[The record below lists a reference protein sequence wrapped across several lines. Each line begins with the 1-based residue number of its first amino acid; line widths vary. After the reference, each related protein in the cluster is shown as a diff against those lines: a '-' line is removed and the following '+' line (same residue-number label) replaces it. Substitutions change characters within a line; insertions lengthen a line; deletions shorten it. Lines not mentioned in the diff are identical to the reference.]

1 MKVKVNDNVL
11 ILSGKNKGKTG
22 KVLRTFKKT
31 GKIIVEKINI
41 RVRHMK
47 KKQNQP
53 GERIQFEV
61 PIPFSNVKIICPHC
75 KKATRVGY
83 NISKEAKKQRLCK
96 KCREP
101 LDELKIKESR
111 KITQ

>member
-11 ILSGKNKGKTG
+11 ILSGKYKGKTG

-31 GKIIVEKINI
+31 QKIIVEKINI
-41 RVRHMK
+41 RVRHLK

-61 PIPFSNVKIICPHC
+61 PIPFSNAKIICPHC

-83 NISKEAKKQRLCK
+83 NIGEGTKKQRRCK

-101 LDELKIKESR
+101 LDTLRIKEN
-111 KITQ
+111 TL